1 MTDHEI
7 ETVEAPQ
14 LVNPV
19 IEKEPIAYV
28 STAKP
33 KPPLTEQEIEDMKKP
48 TVLIVGAGIGGLTL
62 AILLHKAKI
71 PFFIYE
77 RASEV
82 KPLGSAMAL
91 GCNVKA
97 IFQQMGIYEE
107 FQKIGKPVTSV
118 ATFNNEAEPR
128 VFQDWTERIEL
139 GGGIEYIVARPDL
152 YALLLQQVP
161 KEKIFMNKKVMSFEQ
176 NKDGVMIRCSDNQT
190 HHGDILVGC
199 DGAYSGV
206 RQHLYK
212 ILKKKKELPKSDDV
226 PLPFSTVCLVGQT
239 NPLDPEQF
247 PDLKKETSQFNSI
260 YGKDKFLNK
269 KSSKDNDSFRNS
281 EWGPEAAEAMCK
293 KVRDLKVPGG
303 KEGQD
308 LTIGDLI
315 DNTPKDL
322 ISKVMLEEKVF
333 RTWHG
338 GRTVLLGDSCHKL
351 NPAGGAGALSAIHD
365 AIALSNWINTLETKE
380 LPEIKQIFTE
390 YYKERYPVVKEN
402 FERSQIFSKLPGKN
416 LEAKFARATMKRMP
430 KWLLK
435 KIMISM
441 SVSRPQVSFLPLVED
456 KGQVKA
462 QYQASLQKTLAIIEQ
477 RRKTAASGAPVPSAA
492 PSSEPAPSVA
502 T

>member
-1 MTDHEI
+1 MIDHEI
-7 ETVEAPQ
+7 EPVDAPHVEPMKQSESA
-14 LVNPV
+14 V
-19 IEKEPIAYV
+19 YV

-71 PFFIYE
+71 PFFVYE
-77 RASEV
+77 RAHDV
-82 KPLGSAMAL
+82 KPL
-91 GCNVKA
+91 A
-97 IFQQMGIYEE
+97 IFEQMGIYEE

-118 ATFNNEAEPR
+118 ATFNNEIKPR

-152 YALLLQQVP
+152 YELLLRQVP
-161 KEKIFMNKKVMSFEQ
+161 KEKIFMGKKVMSFEQ
-176 NKDGVMIRCSDNQT
+176 NKDGVMIRCADNQT

-212 ILKKKKELPKSDDV
+212 ILKKKKELPKSDDL

-260 YGKDKFLNK
+260 YGKNSIYSFLNK
-269 KSSKDNDSFRNS
+269 SSSKENDSFRNS

-303 KEGQD
+303 KDGHI
-308 LTIGDLI
+308 LTIGELI
-315 DNTPKDL
+315 DNTPKER
-322 ISKVMLEEKVF
+322 ISKVMLEE
-333 RTWHG
+333 
-338 GRTVLLGDSCHKL
+338 KL

-380 LPEIKQIFTE
+380 LPDIKQIFTE
-390 YYKERYPVVKEN
+390 YYKERYPVVKDN

-430 KWLLK
+430 KWLLR

-462 QYQASLQKTLAIIEQ
+462 LYQASLQKTLAIIEQ
-477 RRKTAASGAPVPSAA
+477 RRKTAASGT
-492 PSSEPAPSVA
+492 SVA
-502 T
+502 TI

>member
-1 MTDHEI
+1 MTGHEI
-7 ETVEAPQ
+7 EPVDAPQ
-14 LVNPV
+14 PV
-19 IEKEPIAYV
+19 EPVDEKEPVVYV

-33 KPPLTEQEIEDMKKP
+33 KPPLTEQEIEDAKKP

-62 AILLHKAKI
+62 AILLHKAKV
-71 PFFIYE
+71 PFLVFE
-77 RASEV
+77 RSLQV
-82 KPLGSAMAL
+82 KPLGSAMSL

-97 IFQQMGIYEE
+97 IFQQIGIYDQ

-118 ATFNNEAEPR
+118 ATFNNEIKPR

-139 GGGIEYIVARPDL
+139 Y
-152 YALLLQQVP
+152 VP
-161 KEKIFMNKKVMSFEQ
+161 KERIFMGKKVMSFEQ
-176 NKDGVMIRCSDNQT
+176 NKDGVMIRCSDNKT

-212 ILKKKKELPKSDDV
+212 TLKKKKELPKSDDM

-239 NPLDPEQF
+239 TPLDPEQF
-247 PDLKKETSQFNSI
+247 PDLKKETSQFNSV
-260 YGKDKFLNK
+260 YGKSNIYSFLTKN
-269 KSSKDNDSFRNS
+269 SSKENDSFRNS

-293 KVRDLKVPGG
+293 KVRDLRVPGG
-303 KEGQD
+303 KDGHA
-308 LTIGDLI
+308 LTIGELI
-315 DNTPKDL
+315 DNTPKEL

-333 RTWHG
+333 HTWHG

-365 AIALSNWINTLETKE
+365 AIALSNWISTLETKE
-380 LPEIKQIFTE
+380 LSEIKQIFTE

-416 LEAKFARATMKRMP
+416 LEAKLARATMKRMP

-435 KIMISM
+435 KIMVSM

-462 QYQASLQKTLAIIEQ
+462 LYQASLQKTLAIIEQ
-477 RRKTAASGAPVPSAA
+477 RKKTAASGAPVSSAT
-492 PSSEPAPSVA
+492 PSSEPVPSVA
-502 T
+502 TV

>member
-7 ETVEAPQ
+7 EPVDAPQ
-14 LVNPV
+14 PV
-19 IEKEPIAYV
+19 EPMKQSESAVYV

-71 PFFIYE
+71 PFFVYE
-77 RASEV
+77 RAHEV
-82 KPLGSAMAL
+82 KPL
-91 GCNVKA
+91 A
-97 IFQQMGIYEE
+97 IFEQMGIYEE

-118 ATFNNEAEPR
+118 ATFNNEIKPR

-152 YALLLQQVP
+152 YELLLRQVP
-161 KEKIFMNKKVMSFEQ
+161 KEKIFMGKKVMSFEQ
-176 NKDGVMIRCSDNQT
+176 NKDGVMIRCADNQT

-212 ILKKKKELPKSDDV
+212 ILKKKKELPKSDDL

-260 YGKDKFLNK
+260 YGKNSIYSFLNK
-269 KSSKDNDSFRNS
+269 SSSKENDSFRNS

-303 KEGQD
+303 KDGHI
-308 LTIGDLI
+308 LTIGELI
-315 DNTPKDL
+315 DNTPKER
-322 ISKVMLEEKVF
+322 ISKVMLEE
-333 RTWHG
+333 
-338 GRTVLLGDSCHKL
+338 KL

-390 YYKERYPVVKEN
+390 YYKERYPVVKDN
-402 FERSQIFSKLPGKN
+402 FERSQIFSKLTGKN

-430 KWLLK
+430 KWLLR

-462 QYQASLQKTLAIIEQ
+462 LYQASLQKTLAIIEQ
-477 RRKTAASGAPVPSAA
+477 RRKTAASGT
-492 PSSEPAPSVA
+492 SVA
-502 T
+502 AI

>member
-1 MTDHEI
+1 MINHEI
-7 ETVEAPQ
+7 ETKEAPH
-14 LVNPV
+14 PV
-19 IEKEPIAYV
+19 EPVDAKDPIVYV

-71 PFFIYE
+71 PFFVYE
-77 RASEV
+77 RAHEV

-97 IFQQMGIYEE
+97 IFQQMGVYEE

-118 ATFNNEAEPR
+118 ARFNNEIELQ

-152 YALLLQQVP
+152 YDLLLKQLP
-161 KEKIFMNKKVMSFEQ
+161 KEKILMGKKVMSFEQ

-212 ILKKKKELPKSDDV
+212 ILKKKKELPKSDDL

-239 NPLDPEQF
+239 KPLDPEQF

-260 YGKDKFLNK
+260 YGKNSVYSWTTFTTKADTYCFMVLEHLNK

-293 KVRDLKVPGG
+293 KVRDLQVPGG
-303 KEGQD
+303 KEGHV

-315 DNTPKDL
+315 DNTPKER

-333 RTWHG
+333 YTWHS
-338 GRTVLLGDSCHKL
+338 GRTVLLGD
-351 NPAGGAGALSAIHD
+351 
-365 AIALSNWINTLETKE
+365 
-380 LPEIKQIFTE
+380 
-390 YYKERYPVVKEN
+390 
-402 FERSQIFSKLPGKN
+402 
-416 LEAKFARATMKRMP
+416 
-430 KWLLK
+430 
-435 KIMISM
+435 
-441 SVSRPQVSFLPLVED
+441 
-456 KGQVKA
+456 
-462 QYQASLQKTLAIIEQ
+462 
-477 RRKTAASGAPVPSAA
+477 
-492 PSSEPAPSVA
+492 
-502 T
+502 

>member
-7 ETVEAPQ
+7 ETMEAPH
-14 LVNPV
+14 PV
-19 IEKEPIAYV
+19 EPVDAKDPIVYV

-33 KPPLTEQEIEDMKKP
+33 KPPLTEQQIEDMKKP

-71 PFFIYE
+71 PFFVYE
-77 RASEV
+77 RAHEV
-82 KPLGSAMAL
+82 KPL
-91 GCNVKA
+91 A
-97 IFQQMGIYEE
+97 IFQQMGVYEE

-118 ATFNNEAEPR
+118 ARFNNEIELR

-152 YALLLQQVP
+152 YDLLLKQLP
-161 KEKIFMNKKVMSFEQ
+161 REKILMDKKVMSFEQ

-239 NPLDPEQF
+239 KPLDPEQF

-260 YGKDKFLNK
+260 YGKNSMYSFLNK

-303 KEGQD
+303 KEGHV

-315 DNTPKDL
+315 DNTPKER

-333 RTWHG
+333 HTWHS

-390 YYKERYPVVKEN
+390 YYKERYPVVKDN
-402 FERSQIFSKLPGKN
+402 FQRSQIFSKLPGKN
-416 LEAKFARATMKRMP
+416 LEAKLARATMKWMP

-456 KGQVKA
+456 KGQ
-462 QYQASLQKTLAIIEQ
+462 
-477 RRKTAASGAPVPSAA
+477 
-492 PSSEPAPSVA
+492 
-502 T
+502 